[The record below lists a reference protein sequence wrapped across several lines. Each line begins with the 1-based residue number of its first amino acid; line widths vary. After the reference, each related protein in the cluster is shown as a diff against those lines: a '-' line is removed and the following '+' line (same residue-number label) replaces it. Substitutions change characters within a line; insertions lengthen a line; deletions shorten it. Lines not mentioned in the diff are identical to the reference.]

1 MKKFAQLSLMLLS
14 ATGTAPAKAQSIE
27 SSWFEIEL
35 LAFSRDELQALLEKF
50 PQQVTPIPV
59 AGAVDLLSPLYQ
71 PDLTALATALP
82 GCQPSWDNPGTA
94 QPDTT
99 AEFKLDVQT
108 ATTPLFIV
116 DEATLADYSFRQT
129 QSRLNLTATFEL
141 PQLCPLTTTAG
152 GYKQPDY
159 QLMRPPL
166 LATPQAAPL
175 TPAGSD
181 VHQNRIYLAPET
193 ALALNDLAY
202 QLKHRAG
209 HQLLLHTAWRQQ
221 LGTKRQSVPSRWFG
235 GRNFAQ
241 SFDYFGRAK
250 ASQPDLTQSPEQQL
264 TSQIDALEQQL
275 QVSPKQP
282 LVLNAMQAQ
291 QGAAPGAV
299 WQLDGLIRLYSE
311 RMLFAETEFNLRKL
325 SADGSQLQSF
335 HSKEQTRLLI
345 GNVHYLDHPHL
356 GLILQIRRFTPPLT
370 PTMATPDLMPVT
382 TP

>member
-1 MKKFAQLSLMLLS
+1 MKKFALLSLMLLS
-14 ATGTAPAKAQSIE
+14 ATGTAPAKAQNIE

-35 LAFSRDELQALLEKF
+35 LAFSRDELQALLEQF

-59 AGAVDLLSPLYQ
+59 TGAVDLLSPLYQ

-82 GCQPSWDNPGTA
+82 GCQINTA
-94 QPDTT
+94 IRETDPTLQLDMQSAT
-99 AEFKLDVQT
+99 A
-108 ATTPLFIV
+108 PLFIV
-116 DEATLADYSFRQT
+116 DEANLADFSFRQSQRSLT
-129 QSRLNLTATFEL
+129 LTARFEL
-141 PQLCPLTTTAG
+141 PQLCPLTDRARNAAN
-152 GYKQPDY
+152 KEPDY
-159 QLMRPPL
+159 QLMQPPL

-181 VHQNRIYLAPET
+181 VHQNSIYLAPET

-209 HQLLLHTAWRQQ
+209 HQLLLHTVWRQQ

-250 ASQPDLTQSPEQQL
+250 ANQPDVTQSPEQQL
-264 TSQIDALEQQL
+264 TSQIQLLEQQL
-275 QVSPKQP
+275 QRQPKQP
-282 LVLNAMQAQ
+282 LQSEPQFQHQAV
-291 QGAAPGAV
+291 AAGAV

-325 SADGSQLQSF
+325 SADGSLLQSF

-370 PTMATPDLMPVT
+370 PTMATPDQVPVT

>member
-1 MKKFAQLSLMLLS
+1 MKKFALLSLMLLS

-35 LAFSRDELQALLEKF
+35 LAFSRDELQTLLEKF

-71 PDLTALATALP
+71 ADLSSLATALP
-82 GCQPSWDNPGTA
+82 GCQRNAA
-94 QPDTT
+94 QLEIAP
-99 AEFKLDVQT
+99 ELKLDVQT
-108 ATTPLFIV
+108 ATAPLFIA
-116 DEATLADYSFRQT
+116 DEAYLADFSFRQNQT
-129 QSRLNLTATFEL
+129 SLTVSPTFEL
-141 PQLCPLTTTAG
+141 PQLCPLAATARTG
-152 GYKQPDY
+152 KQPDY
-159 QLMRPPL
+159 QLMQPPL
-166 LATPQAAPL
+166 LASPQAVPL

-181 VHQNRIYLAPET
+181 VHQNSMYLAPET

-209 HQLLLHTAWRQQ
+209 HQLLLHTVWRQQ
-221 LGTKRQSVPSRWFG
+221 LGTKRQSLPSRWFG

-250 ASQPDLTQSPEQQL
+250 ASQPDMTQSPEQRL
-264 TSQIDALEQQL
+264 TTQIAMLEQQL
-275 QVSPKQP
+275 KRQSKQP
-282 LVLNAMQAQ
+282 LLSNLQSPHH
-291 QGAAPGAV
+291 GAVAGAV
-299 WQLDGLIRLYSE
+299 WQLDGVIRLYSE

-345 GNVHYLDHPHL
+345 GNLHYLDHPHL
-356 GLILQIRRFTPPLT
+356 GLILQIRRFTPP
-370 PTMATPDLMPVT
+370 MATPDSTSVT
-382 TP
+382 SP

>member
-1 MKKFAQLSLMLLS
+1 MKKFALLSLMLLS

-35 LAFSRDELQALLEKF
+35 LAFSRDELQTLLEKF

-82 GCQPSWDNPGTA
+82 GCQPSPA
-94 QPDTT
+94 KPDT
-99 AEFKLDVQT
+99 APELQLDVQT
-108 ATTPLFIV
+108 ATAPLFIA
-116 DEATLADYSFRQT
+116 DDAYLADFSFRQQQT
-129 QSRLNLTATFEL
+129 RLTLSATFEL
-141 PQLCPLTTTAG
+141 PQLCPLTASARAG
-152 GYKQPDY
+152 ADKQPDY
-159 QLMRPPL
+159 QLMQPPL

-181 VHQNRIYLAPET
+181 VHQNSIYLAPET

-209 HQLLLHTAWRQQ
+209 HQLLLHTVWRQQ

-250 ASQPDLTQSPEQQL
+250 ASQPDMTQSPEQRLTTQIQL
-264 TSQIDALEQQL
+264 LEQQL
-275 QVSPKQP
+275 QRQPKQP
-282 LVLNAMQAQ
+282 LLNDPLLQQQAI
-291 QGAAPGAV
+291 AAGAV
-299 WQLDGLIRLYSE
+299 WQLDGLVRLYSE

-345 GNVHYLDHPHL
+345 GNLHYLDHPHL
-356 GLILQIRRFTPPLT
+356 GLILQIRRFTPP
-370 PTMATPDLMPVT
+370 MATPDSTPVT
-382 TP
+382 SP

>member
-1 MKKFAQLSLMLLS
+1 MKKFALLSLMLLS

-50 PQQVTPIPV
+50 PPQVTPINV

-82 GCQPSWDNPGTA
+82 GCQTNTA
-94 QPDTT
+94 GLETEPTLQ
-99 AEFKLDVQT
+99 LDIQT

-116 DEATLADYSFRQT
+116 DEASLADFSFRQN
-129 QSRLNLTATFEL
+129 QSSLNLTATFEL
-141 PQLCPLTTTAG
+141 PQLCPLTSTTGAD
-152 GYKQPDY
+152 KEPDY
-159 QLMRPPL
+159 QLMQPPL
-166 LATPQAAPL
+166 LAAPQAAPL

-181 VHQNRIYLAPET
+181 THQNSIYLAPET

-209 HQLLLHTAWRQQ
+209 HQLLLHTVWRQQ

-250 ASQPDLTQSPEQQL
+250 ASQPDLTHSQEQRL
-264 TSQIDALEQQL
+264 TSQIQLLEQQL
-275 QVSPKQP
+275 QRQPKQP
-282 LVLNAMQAQ
+282 LQSDPLLQHQAV
-291 QGAAPGAV
+291 AAGAV

-345 GNVHYLDHPHL
+345 GNLHYLDHPHL
-356 GLILQIRRFTPPLT
+356 GLILQIRRFTPP
-370 PTMATPDLMPVT
+370 MATPDLTPDITPDIAPVT